1 MMEQVLAMIRGCVQ
15 IAWWDGSCL
24 DLRLHRL
31 ALLVDRIA
39 LEPRQVAIRFATEAS
54 DDRA

>member
-1 MMEQVLAMIRGCVQ
+1 MEQVLAMIRGCVQ